1 MRVFI
6 TDLSL
11 IVFVISFSILCY
23 MSLCYVIYSSVISF
37 IDRQLRVF
45 LNGNSSKEYTINP
58 FHATGHFLHPLKTLE
73 NLWFSYVFFRGYRNG
88 PVAYNGLMQGF
99 LQVSPHR
106 QTLSRNKFLLY
117 LLIFLMIWYVK
128 LVPLRYFWFLLTTW
142 CVFWTEI
149 KTYRHWI
156 AIGKIRF
163 ISSFKDT
170 LNAFNDFKN

>member
-1 MRVFI
+1 MLVFI

-99 LQVSPHR
+99 PQVSPHR

-117 LLIFLMIWYVK
+117 FPAHLSDDMICKIGTFTILLISSDNLMC
-128 LVPLRYFWFLLTTW
+128 LL
-142 CVFWTEI
+142 
-149 KTYRHWI
+149 
-156 AIGKIRF
+156 
-163 ISSFKDT
+163 D
-170 LNAFNDFKN
+170 